1 MIISQ
6 HLHNK
11 APLIFKPVFYSW
23 GHLIII
29 IRNVTL
35 IILEKA
41 VILMTHEYF
50 TCNQKQSS
58 FLQQRFIFV
67 FPSWRTWALLT
78 SGAPAIFSCSVPFLS
93 LSSLFEYWMVCTW
106 LKSARCVGFGKKRQT
121 LWTTDARLMW
131 TILCSP
137 HGPKPT
143 SSSWGHLPRR
153 DVWGN
158 QLSMLPGGPF
168 SLWGAV
174 MDLLGP
180 PAHFTV
186 RDVSAL
192 CAPDGRGALHP
203 QELHKWSPVPH
214 DTWQRKEEG
223 SPRPDS
229 PSGLGGTVWN
239 SWPKGTFCST
249 SHRERDLFPLPM
261 HPELE
266 QVSETFW
273 SSTV

>member
-1 MIISQ
+1 MIIFQ

-35 IILEKA
+35 ITLEKA

-106 LKSARCVGFGKKRQT
+106 LKSARCVGFRKKRQT
-121 LWTTDARLMW
+121 LWTTDARLTW
-131 TILCSP
+131 AILCSP

-143 SSSWGHLPRR
+143 SSSWGHLPYAGCLRKPTVRVAWGAILPLRGSHGPARATCSLHGQGCVCSLCSWRPRGTPPSGAAQVVTSPTRLVTQKGRR
-153 DVWGN
+153 ESPTW
-158 QLSMLPGGPF
+158 LTLWPGGNRVKF
-168 SLWGAV
+168 LA
-174 MDLLGP
+174 
-180 PAHFTV
+180 
-186 RDVSAL
+186 
-192 CAPDGRGALHP
+192 
-203 QELHKWSPVPH
+203 
-214 DTWQRKEEG
+214 
-223 SPRPDS
+223 
-229 PSGLGGTVWN
+229 
-239 SWPKGTFCST
+239 
-249 SHRERDLFPLPM
+249 
-261 HPELE
+261 
-266 QVSETFW
+266 
-273 SSTV
+273 